1 MGRAPTV
8 RNGLGRRK
16 RCLFVYFAK
25 WTLQISESAVRVSN
39 CHFRNDIRNFR
50 KVWVG
55 NNAPKVV
62 ERKRVGNKQRYK
74 STGRGGDRTGPSR
87 AGYTGSPP
95 WLIIIKHTAH
105 PVATDDVSDKSSQRN
120 VLMVRGNVLMVIG
133 LAGRRMGKSLCVACP
148 ADLNPDSRIADLI
161 STESQAV
168 LIPRILPPEKSGR
181 SVGPLFSRSATHV
194 GKVPQSCLGKL
205 LQSFRARPFRRSRK
219 LHFIQTIRRFGRH
232 VYL

>member
-1 MGRAPTV
+1 MGGEQRSKSGGTEKGGKQTTLQKYRARRRP
-8 RNGLGRRK
+8 NGAFACWLRRK
-16 RCLFVYFAK
+16 PALAHNNQAYGSPRGY
-25 WTLQISESAVRVSN
+25 R
-39 CHFRNDIRNFR
+39 RRIRQVF
-50 KVWVG
+50 
-55 NNAPKVV
+55 PK
-62 ERKRVGNKQRYK
+62 KRVNGEGTQ
-74 STGRGGDRTGPSR
+74 SIS
-87 AGYTGSPP
+87 
-95 WLIIIKHTAH
+95 
-105 PVATDDVSDKSSQRN
+105 
-120 VLMVRGNVLMVIG
+120 G

-205 LQSFRARPFRRSRK
+205 LQSFRTRPFRRSRK